1 MRTAGRVLAICAAV
15 GAIVLWGMFLF
26 RNPYA
31 PPAEGR
37 ALTFGGL
44 MMFSAAIS
52 LGAAIVAAH
61 LAMYL
66 LFFVSF
72 FPVGLYIM
80 SGPGVFAAIGWLN
93 LGYLAGAILVHRSVL
108 MARKNEPGA
117 APKGCVDP

>member
-1 MRTAGRVLAICAAV
+1 MRTAGRVLATCAAL
-15 GAIVLWGMFLF
+15 GAITLWAMFLF

-44 MMFSAAIS
+44 MMLSAVVS
-52 LGAAIVAAH
+52 LGAAIAGAH

-80 SGPGVFAAIGWLN
+80 SGPGLFAAIGWLN
-93 LGYLAGAILVHRSVL
+93 LGYLAGAILVHRAIL
-108 MARKNEPGA
+108 TAKKNRTRPERA
-117 APKGCVDP
+117 ACDP